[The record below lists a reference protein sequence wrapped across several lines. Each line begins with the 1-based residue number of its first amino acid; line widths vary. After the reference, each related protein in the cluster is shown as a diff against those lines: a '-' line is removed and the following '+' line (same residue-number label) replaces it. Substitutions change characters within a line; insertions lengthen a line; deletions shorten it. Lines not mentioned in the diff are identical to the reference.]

1 MKKIMSL
8 IGVMLFSTCLMAS
21 DCVDIN
27 GKIYQV
33 EFDGRLFT
41 ITDGQGNTDQ
51 EFLKAGEVFHTG
63 GEYFGKKYH
72 YYWDV
77 YTPHRVS
84 LFIQNKLGVADY
96 NPFPGTE
103 FLCQFKP

>member
-8 IGVMLFSTCLMAS
+8 IGIMLFSTYTMAS
-21 DCVDIN
+21 DCVATN
-27 GKIYQV
+27 GKVYQV
-33 EFDGRLFT
+33 DFDGRLFT
-41 ITDGQGNTDQ
+41 LTDEQGNKDQ
-51 EFLKAGEVFHTG
+51 DVLKTGETFHTG

-84 LFIQNKLGVADY
+84 LVIQNELGGADY
-96 NPFPGTE
+96 NPFPYTH
-103 FLCQFKP
+103 FLCQINP